1 MQHDV
6 VTIGAATRD
15 VFVKSTAFEV
25 HQRGA
30 DEGNVLEGCFPLGAK
45 IEIDELVFETGGG
58 ATNAAVTFARL
69 GHRSACISAVGDD
82 DNGRGLLDVL
92 KRERVSASYVQ
103 KLAGVQTGTSIIAV
117 AGTGERTVLVYRG
130 ASQGI
135 DAGTVPWGR
144 IQARWF
150 YISSLGGNAA
160 LMEAAVSHANRHGI
174 SVAWNPGAKELKD
187 GLKKLASLISR
198 VDVMNL
204 NREEAAQL
212 TGLPVSDHKG
222 IFEALR
228 GLPRRLLVVTDGQAG
243 AYAATKNEILWS
255 GTIDVPRVN
264 VTGAGDAFGSGVI
277 AGLLKKDDVRFALA
291 VGTWNATGVVQQMG
305 AKRGIIRAYP
315 TAAAIKKVDIKPWK
329 G

>member
-25 HQRGA
+25 HERSEE
-30 DEGNVLEGCFPLGAK
+30 EGGGIEGCFPLGAK
-45 IEIDELVFETGGG
+45 IEIDELIFETGGG

-69 GHRSACISAVGDD
+69 GHRSACISAIGEGGGGEFV
-82 DNGRGLLDVL
+82 LDAL
-92 KRERVSASYVQ
+92 KRERVSAAYIQ
-103 KLAGVQTGTSIIAV
+103 RLDGVQTGTSIIAV

-135 DAGTVPWGR
+135 DPGTVPWGR
-144 IQARWF
+144 IQSRWF
-150 YISSLGGNAA
+150 YISSLGGNTALMNAA
-160 LMEAAVSHANRHGI
+160 LAHANRLGI
-174 SVAWNPGAKELKD
+174 AVAWNPGAKELKD
-187 GLKKLASLISR
+187 GLKKLAATIRS
-198 VDVMNL
+198 VDVLNL

-212 TGLPVSDHKG
+212 CGMPVADLAG
-222 IFEALR
+222 IIDALR
-228 GLPRRLLVVTDGQAG
+228 QLPRKLLIVTDGQEG
-243 AYAATKNEILWS
+243 AYAATKDEILKS

-277 AGLLKKDDVRFALA
+277 AGLLKKDDVRHALA

-315 TAAAIKKVDIKPWK
+315 TPQAIKKVSIAPWK
-329 G
+329 P